1 MDIQAEADENA
12 KSEVRPNLR
21 AGLFGRGIGA
31 SRTPRMHNSEGAR
44 LGLDYEY
51 RLFDFDRLG
60 LADSDFPRLLA
71 KVRRDGFAG
80 INVTHPFK
88 ERVIAN
94 LDRLSTDAAAIG
106 AVNTV
111 VFGNDGAVGHN
122 TDCWGFMESFRQGLK
137 TPRLTEV
144 VLIGAGGAGMA
155 VGRALLEL
163 GTEHLTI
170 MDAAPA
176 KAARLVET
184 LGTSFGKERVSNCA
198 DGKTALAHADGL
210 VNATPVG
217 MAKYPGMPVE
227 RSWLRPDLWVADV
240 IYFPAETELLR
251 TARRVGCQTLPGAGM
266 AIFQA
271 VRAFEL
277 ITGVAPDAD
286 QMARHFRED

>member
-1 MDIQAEADENA
+1 MNLQAEADENA

-21 AGLFGRGIGA
+21 AGLFGRGIGD

-60 LADSDFPRLLA
+60 LADSDLPRLLA
-71 KVRRDGFAG
+71 EVRRDGFAG

-88 ERVIAN
+88 ERVIAY
-94 LDRLSTDAAAIG
+94 LDRLSADAAAIG

-111 VFGNDGAVGHN
+111 VFGNDGAVGYN
-122 TDCWGFMESFRQGLK
+122 TDCWGFAESFRRGLK
-137 TPRLTEV
+137 APRVAEV
-144 VLIGAGGAGMA
+144 VLVGAGGAGMA

-170 MDAAPA
+170 MDAAAA
-176 KAARLVET
+176 KSARLVET
-184 LGTSFGKERVSNCA
+184 LGISFGGERVSNGA
-198 DGKTALAHADGL
+198 DAKTVLAHADGL

-251 TARRVGCQTLPGAGM
+251 TARRAGCQTLPGAGM

-271 VRAFEL
+271 VMAFEL
-277 ITGVAPDAD
+277 ITGATPDAD